1 MPWRCGRGPGRC
13 ATTPSSAL
21 GLELGRPLAVTS
33 SARTAAAL
41 RHRRG
46 FVTPHGGREKSYGAP
61 PLSANRKR
69 SIGRGGR
76 QPSLVE
82 EVASPRWSRRS
93 LCDRLET
100 HRPFAPRS
108 PPAED
113 LVVPV
118 DNPESGPPLSVPS
131 DPIQVWASPRL
142 RPGRPPPRR
151 WVARSTPWPAVAR
164 RTST

>member
-61 PLSANRKR
+61 RGTANRNHPR
-69 SIGRGGR
+69 SRRSLGAAGGRGGHRGSGGRGGR
-76 QPSLVE
+76 SALLVVE
-82 EVASPRWSRRS
+82 E
-93 LCDRLET
+93 
-100 HRPFAPRS
+100 
-108 PPAED
+108 
-113 LVVPV
+113 
-118 DNPESGPPLSVPS
+118 
-131 DPIQVWASPRL
+131 
-142 RPGRPPPRR
+142 
-151 WVARSTPWPAVAR
+151 
-164 RTST
+164 